1 MNFKMI
7 KLSDGKTGI
16 NLDRVTSWF
25 MRGDGIL
32 LIGLCVNESALFI
45 EGEDAQ
51 KMLQLLISLSIDLD
65 EMLAKQN
72 ETPRNC

>member
-1 MNFKMI
+1 MVNSRFI
-7 KLSDGKTGI
+7 KLSNDTLGI
-16 NLDRVTSWF
+16 NLNLVTEWCV
-25 MRGDGIL
+25 RPDGN
-32 LIGLCVNESALFI
+32 LIVSFGEAQAFY
-45 EGEDAQ
+45 EEEDAQ